1 MPAAPDGV
9 SHPPHQRQ
17 YQADDQEDEPEDQN
31 DMCEGE
37 GRDEAGENEP
47 EDDKDDSKND
57 HDVYQ
62 FLRRWLG
69 GWFPRSA
76 SDGVFGF
83 TADGLAVGRTYSARP
98 FTARPSRV
106 SSLEFQAE
114 RGEWA
119 NRNRNVRRE
128 QRSSSSAAYSQTL
141 SGLAEGLSNYNTT
154 PLGEGRLKSSPSQ
167 ALSSSSHLE
176 VPASSTAPGG
186 HAVRGLQ

>member
-1 MPAAPDGV
+1 MVAEPGKPPGICGRLVVKASAPDGV

-17 YQADDQEDEPEDQN
+17 DQADDQEDEPEDQN

-128 QRSSSSAAYSQTL
+128 QTL
-141 SGLAEGLSNYNTT
+141 IKFSGVQPNSLRTG
-154 PLGEGRLKSSPSQ
+154 
-167 ALSSSSHLE
+167 
-176 VPASSTAPGG
+176 
-186 HAVRGLQ
+186 

>member
-1 MPAAPDGV
+1 MVAEPGEPPGICGRLVVMPTAADGV

-37 GRDEAGENEP
+37 GRDEAGEKEP
-47 EDDKDDSKND
+47 QDDKEDPNND

-62 FLRRWLG
+62 FLRGWLG
-69 GWFPRSA
+69 GWFPGSVF
-76 SDGVFGF
+76 DGVFGF
-83 TADGLAVGRTYSARP
+83 TADGLAVRPPTRRVP

-106 SSLEFQAE
+106 SGLEFQAE

-128 QRSSSSAAYSQTL
+128 QTL
-141 SGLAEGLSNYNTT
+141 IKFSGVQPNSLRTG
-154 PLGEGRLKSSPSQ
+154 
-167 ALSSSSHLE
+167 
-176 VPASSTAPGG
+176 
-186 HAVRGLQ
+186 